1 MKLKVIQPF
10 GGYAVGD
17 EITIEEEIK
26 RVSDSEQAH
35 YVVKVPDEP
44 TPNKVLP
51 ISKPDSQ

>member
-17 EITIEEEIK
+17 AITDEEEIK

-35 YVVKVPDEP
+35 YVVRVPDEP
-44 TPNKVLP
+44 MPNKALP